1 LHAEN
6 YYIFMISKFISFGSN
21 IK

>member
-1 LHAEN
+1 
-6 YYIFMISKFISFGSN
+6 MISKFISFGSN